1 MTTLI
6 ATKHA
11 MIADLQATRG
21 NTKGKTIPK
30 IMKVDGALLGM
41 AGNLDAILAVRQWF
55 ENGRQGDFPKDD
67 NINGIIVNKEGI
79 WEFFGNGI
87 PYKYPGKYIAIG
99 SGADFAMGAMEAGA
113 DMVTALKIAMKLDT
127 HSGFG
132 TTYMEL
138 E

>member
-1 MTTLI
+1 MTTII
-6 ATKHA
+6 ACKNA
-11 MIADLQATRG
+11 MIADLQVTRG

-30 IMKVDGALLGM
+30 IMKVDGALIGM

-55 ENGRQGDFPKDD
+55 ENGRQGEFPKDE
-67 NINGIIVNKEGI
+67 NINGIIVDKNGI

-87 PYKYPGKYIAIG
+87 PYKYPGKFIAIG
-99 SGADFAMGAMEAGA
+99 SGADFALGAMEAGA
-113 DMVTALKIAMKLDT
+113 DMVKALKIASKLDT
-127 HSGFG
+127 GTGFG